1 MAIFQSISSTVRGET
16 GSYASLMPEVIS
28 ALLVEDD
35 ARLAKFTSDYLT
47 QHNVWVTHVLDGEA
61 GLAEALR
68 QRFDVVV
75 LDLMLP
81 VRDGWSV
88 CRAIREKSDV
98 PVIMMTARVDEAD
111 RVLGLETGADDYV
124 VKPFSPRE
132 LLARMRAVV
141 RRDRGELGPKPV
153 ELTVGSLTIS
163 SANRSATVEG
173 EPVALTSAEFDLLA
187 VLAQHAGRVL
197 SREQLLRLVRGNDA
211 ETFDR
216 AVDVQVSRLR
226 QKLSVRP
233 SGATLIRTVRGM
245 GYMLA
250 EGE

>member
-1 MAIFQSISSTVRGET
+1 MTES
-16 GSYASLMPEVIS
+16 MS

-35 ARLAKFTSDYLT
+35 ARLAKFTSDYLS
-47 QHNVWVTHVLDGEA
+47 QHNVWVTHVVDGEA

-81 VRDGWSV
+81 QRDGWSV
-88 CRAIREKSDV
+88 CKAIREKSDV
-98 PVIMMTARVDEAD
+98 PVIMVTARVDESD
-111 RVLGLETGADDYV
+111 RVLGLEMGADDYV

-141 RRDRGELGPKPV
+141 RRDRGEIGPKPV
-153 ELTVGSLTIS
+153 EIKVGALTVST
-163 SANRSATVEG
+163 ANRSAVLEG
-173 EPVALTSAEFDLLA
+173 EHLALTSAEFDLLA
-187 VLAQHAGRVL
+187 VLALHAGRVL
-197 SREQLLRLVRGNDA
+197 SREQLLRLVRGSDA

-226 QKLSVRP
+226 QKLSARP
-233 SGATLIRTVRGM
+233 AGATMIRTVRGA
-245 GYMLA
+245 GYMLTA
-250 EGE
+250 GD